1 MRATGRV
8 ALTTVLLLL
17 GFLVVVQLNS
27 QSANNTLN
35 NLTVQELGE
44 LVGNLTTRND
54 QLRQEVATLQ
64 RQRDGVAGAVERGDT
79 SAAQI
84 RSDLGRVL
92 AWSGALGVSGSGVRV
107 TVTGDLPGPAV
118 EELLNELRNAGAEA
132 ISLGAIRV
140 VPGVVVSGPAG
151 SLMATGIPLSG
162 PLEILA
168 VGQSDTLAGSL
179 TRSGG
184 PIAQLGARYPDVL
197 INVSAADLVEVPP
210 TDRDLAPVLGRPRL

>member
-8 ALTTVLLLL
+8 AMTAVLLLL
-17 GFLVVVQLNS
+17 GFLAVVQLNS
-27 QSANNTLN
+27 QSVNDGLN

-54 QLRQEVATLQ
+54 QLRQEVSNLE
-64 RQRDGVAGAVERGDT
+64 RQRDSVAGAIERGDT
-79 SAAQI
+79 SAAQV
-84 RSDLGRVL
+84 RSDLNRVL

-107 TVTGDLPGPAV
+107 TTMGALPGSAI

-132 ISLGAIRV
+132 IAIGDIRI

-151 SLMATGIPLSG
+151 SLMTAGIPLSD
-162 PLEILA
+162 PIEILA
-168 VGQSDTLAGSL
+168 VGQPDALAGSL

-184 PIAQLGARYPDVL
+184 PIAQLAARFPDAA
-197 INVSAADLVEVPP
+197 INVSAVDLLDLPP
-210 TDRDLAPVLGRPRL
+210 TDRDLTPVLGRPSL